1 MITCM
6 FSFIFSCTS
15 VEHIPKLNRT
25 LDQNNYRINKAKYDI
40 EDNYLLYHAQYA
52 TINRQ
57 SKGSN
62 TSKISQLS
70 SEFERMTELKKNFME
85 RSLRLH
91 GATIEQRQNWK
102 GKVNITSDDPEWEA
116 LDKFKDY
123 SSNEF
128 EELVSIQNQ
137 YRKTETTFNKILQ
150 SNGLKPFTKKLPR
163 TIHQAR
169 IVLKDIEQQEAYEKY
184 NLELLENLEN
194 RAKLTAKDF
203 ESLAK
208 FAAFDKHAQSRI
220 SKYGRFPR
228 GKTGPSIEVE
238 QKATKMIFASINP
251 IIIPAAKDFASKQNS
266 ARDITINLSSIK
278 RGQFSHLTKY
288 TSLENIRVIDKIFNE
303 KKSVIL
309 QGIIHKD
316 SKQSEQIITSHK
328 TAEDKLQRLV
338 LLRNEFGE
346 KYSELLNEPEV
357 KKHLSHLQQQREKLL
372 VTIEPRIIASIKT
385 THSLANLKDPLSG
398 LLAQDDQQ
406 SGVVK
411 RIKQVQSKKLNSLIA
426 FKPVRRA
433 SQLKVGSFTSQGLN
447 YETELMAIYLGD
459 FENTRLDRNGM
470 AISSLFKGYLDAY
483 GKFCHQYLPTNKV
496 PITVSKCATER
507 VTKNGWGTITN
518 TSCVKWVNVPTGLYA
533 DPKLYNSS
541 NQISRN
547 AGMKVFGNVF
557 SGDPFASRA
566 IVDDVLSV
574 GNDMNTLVQKN
585 KCNNAGLKR
594 FETNLYYFVEGK
606 APLTLPGKETL
617 NLIRNVY
624 QVDLDS
630 ANLNLKIL
638 LDDLIS
644 ENAKGWMMNRY
655 SSGSVSNINVRSD
668 KNGSPQTVKANYSFS
683 NFGKIYSGNVSLTFA
698 KNIPKCLY
706 FSDAPQT
713 CRHPSR
719 RVINKYE
726 KGKYLN

>member
-1 MITCM
+1 M
-6 FSFIFSCTS
+6 FSFIFACTS

-40 EDNYLLYHAQYA
+40 EANYLLYHAQYA
-52 TINRQ
+52 TVNRQ
-57 SKGSN
+57 ENGSN
-62 TSKISQLS
+62 FSSINQLG
-70 SEFERMTELKKNFME
+70 SEFERMTELKKEFIE
-85 RSLRLH
+85 RSSRLH
-91 GATIEQRQNWK
+91 GSTTTQRQKWK

-123 SSNEF
+123 SSTEF
-128 EELVSIQNQ
+128 EELLSIQNQ
-137 YRKTETTFNKILQ
+137 YGKSETRFNKILKSQ
-150 SNGLKPFTKKLPR
+150 ALKPYTNKLPR
-163 TIHQAR
+163 NIHQAR
-169 IVLKDIEQQEAYEKY
+169 IVLKDIEQHKAYEKY
-184 NLELLENLEN
+184 NIELLESLEN
-194 RAKLTAKDF
+194 KVKSRLTDF
-203 ESLAK
+203 ESLTK
-208 FAAFDKHAQSRI
+208 LAAFDKYARSRI

-251 IIIPAAKDFASKQNS
+251 IIIPAAKDFASKLNS

-278 RGQFSHLTKY
+278 QGQFSYLVKY
-288 TSLENIRVIDKIFNE
+288 TSPDNIRVIDEIFNK

-309 QGIIHKD
+309 QGVIHKD
-316 SKQSEQIITSHK
+316 LQKSEEIMATHK

-346 KYSELLNEPEV
+346 KYQGLLNEPEV
-357 KKHLSHLQQQREKLL
+357 KKHLSHLQQQRIKLL

-398 LLAQDDQQ
+398 LLTQGDQQ

-411 RIKQVQSKKLNSLIA
+411 RIKQAQSKKLNSLIA

-459 FENTRLDRNGM
+459 FENARLDRNGM

-483 GKFCHQYLPTNKV
+483 GKFCRKYLPANKV
-496 PITVSKCATER
+496 SITVSKCATER

-547 AGMKVFGNVF
+547 AGMKIFGNVF

-617 NLIRNVY
+617 SLIRNVY

-630 ANLNLKIL
+630 ANLNLKTL

-668 KNGSPQTVKANYSFS
+668 KSGSPQTVKARYNFS
-683 NFGKIYSGNVSLTFA
+683 SFGKIYSGNVSLTFA

-726 KGKYLN
+726 KGKYFN